1 MLPQGRAVCPHCF
14 HEFSK
19 PVYLIVIGWKTYF
32 KTGTWPVAGP
42 CLSCGELLLTE
53 LLVDGEYDAP
63 RPAPSWENWAAGH
76 PALTL
81 LGGVVIVAT
90 AMGVF
95 FWAWRG

>member
-1 MLPQGRAVCPHCF
+1 M
-14 HEFSK
+14 
-19 PVYLIVIGWKTYF
+19 
-32 KTGTWPVAGP
+32 AGP